1 MKMDSSTYAHYV
13 AILKQELVPALGCTE
28 PIAIAFCASK
38 TREVLGCF
46 PEKVTIGCSGNIIKN
61 VMGVTVPNSGGLKG
75 IDVATVLGLV
85 GGKSDR
91 LLEAL
96 EGVTETDI
104 EKTKALLQDP
114 AFCTCKLVQGDDNLI
129 IVCEMEGQG
138 HTALVEVKN
147 KHTHITRI
155 EKDGVLIFSQG
166 VEAQENLESPD
177 YSLLNIQDII
187 TFADELKIEDVEDV
201 LGPQIAFNSAISKEG
216 LENSWGVNVGS
227 SLLRRNGKDPD
238 VRIKARAAAAAGSDA
253 RMSGCAKPVII
264 NSGSGNQGITLTMPI
279 VEYAKELKVSREIE
293 LKSLALA
300 NLVAIHQKQYI
311 GDLSAYC
318 GVVCAATG
326 SASGVAYMLGGRYEE
341 ISNTIT
347 NSICTVGGM
356 VCDGAK
362 PSCAAKISI
371 ALEAALDGYCM
382 QHHGGVFKQ
391 GEGMVKKDVEST
403 IRSVGKMAQV
413 GMQSTDVEILK
424 IMLEK

>member
-1 MKMDSSTYAHYV
+1 MDERIYATYV

-38 TREVLGCF
+38 AREILGCL
-46 PEKVTIGCSGNIIKN
+46 PEKVRIGCSGNIVKN

-75 IDVATVLGLV
+75 IEVATVLGLV
-85 GGKSDR
+85 GGKPEK
-91 LLEAL
+91 LLETL
-96 EGVTETDI
+96 EDVTQEDI
-104 EKTKALLQDP
+104 EKTKQLLQDP
-114 AFCTCKLVQGDDNLI
+114 SFCTCDLVMGEDNLI
-129 IVCEMEGQG
+129 IVCEVQAAG
-138 HTALVEVKN
+138 HTALVEVKS

-155 EKDGVLIFSQG
+155 EKDGKLLFSQE
-166 VEAQENLESPD
+166 VEKNEALEKPD
-177 YSLLNIQDII
+177 YSLLTIEDII
-187 TFADELKIEDVEDV
+187 SFADSLNDEDAERL
-201 LGPQIAFNSAISKEG
+201 LGKQIAYNSEISKEG
-216 LENSWGVNVGS
+216 LERNWGVNVGRT
-227 SLLRRNGKDPD
+227 LLMRNGSNAD

-279 VEYAKELKVSREIE
+279 VEYAKELKASRSLE
-293 LKSLALA
+293 LRSLALA
-300 NLVAIHQKQYI
+300 NLVSIHQKQYI

-326 SASGVAYMLGGRYEE
+326 SASGVAYMKGGRYEE
-341 ISNTIT
+341 ISNTII

-371 ALEAALDGYCM
+371 ALEAALDGYAM
-382 QHHGGVFKQ
+382 QENGGVFKQ
-391 GEGMVKKDVEST
+391 GEGMVKQDVEKT
-403 IRSVGKMAQV
+403 IRSIGKMAQV
-413 GMQSTDVEILK
+413 GMHSTDVEILK

>member
-1 MKMDSSTYAHYV
+1 MDEKKYAEYV
-13 AILKQELVPALGCTE
+13 AILKHELVPALGCTE
-28 PIAIAFCASK
+28 PIAIAYCSAK
-38 TREVLGCF
+38 AREVLGCL
-46 PEKVTIGCSGNIIKN
+46 PEKVTIGCSGNIVKN

-75 IDVATVLGLV
+75 IDVATVLGIV
-85 GGKSDR
+85 GGKPDM
-91 LLEAL
+91 LLEVL
-96 EGVTETDI
+96 GSVTAKDI
-104 EKTKALLQDP
+104 EKTIELLRDP
-114 AFCTCKLVQGDDNLI
+114 HYCSCTLVQGDDNLI
-129 IVCEMEGQG
+129 IVCEMEAQG
-138 HTALVEVKN
+138 HKVLVEIKN
-147 KHTHITRI
+147 RHTHITRI
-155 EKDGVLIFSQG
+155 VKDGELVFSQAL
-166 VEAQENLESPD
+166 EENDGEEVLD
-177 YSLLNIQDII
+177 YSLLNVQDII
-187 TFADELKIEDVEDV
+187 SFADCLLVEDVEEV
-201 LGPQIAFNSAISKEG
+201 LGKQISYNSEISREG

-227 SLLRRNGKDPD
+227 SLLKTKGVNSD
-238 VRIKARAAAAAGSDA
+238 VRTKARAAAAAGSDA

-279 VEYAKELKVSREIE
+279 VEYAKEVKASHETV
-293 LKSLALA
+293 LKSLAIA

-356 VCDGAK
+356 ICDGAK

-371 ALEAALDGYCM
+371 ALEAALNGYCI
-382 QHHGGVFKQ
+382 QDNGGVFKQ
-391 GEGMVKKDVEST
+391 GEGMVKRDVEST

-413 GMQSTDVEILK
+413 GMHSTDVEILR